1 MIDGANQ
8 PAGTGRQLVA
18 ILRPERNG
26 QAHG

>member
-8 PAGTGRQLVA
+8 PADCRRQLVT
-18 ILRPERNG
+18 IPRPERNG

>member
-8 PAGTGRQLVA
+8 PAGYRRQLVT
-18 ILRPERNG
+18 IPRPQRNG

>member
-8 PAGTGRQLVA
+8 PTGYRRHLVA
-18 ILRPERNG
+18 ILRLERNG

>member
-8 PAGTGRQLVA
+8 PAGDRPQLVT
-18 ILRPERNG
+18 IPRPERNG